1 MRIIFVLDPIIKSHD
16 KNIVHKTS
24 FNFQYHLTC
33 KMVNTSIGLVDL
45 LHVLI
50 ENVSRKRHLRYIFVE

>member
-1 MRIIFVLDPIIKSHD
+1 MRIIFVPDSIIKSHD

-24 FNFQYHLTC
+24 FDFEYHLTC
-33 KMVNTSIGLVDL
+33 KMVNIGLVDL

-50 ENVSRKRHLRYIFVE
+50 DNAS